1 MSSREEIRK
10 WIWQHKNY
18 PKFSYDRGKLSTLI
32 SEIEYLRGVLD
43 GYSKLFNKN
52 DIRKIEIDRLTDEA
66 IHTSLIEGEV
76 FKRES
81 VRSSLRKRL
90 DKEFDARSDK
100 YATASTDSLVE
111 ILLDCSLNK
120 NPLTLERLHGWHN
133 CLFEHSYSK
142 LHKINVATFRKNDDM
157 EVISGA
163 IGHERVHY
171 LAPPSDKIDEDIKS
185 LLLYCNTEYEN
196 IYIKS
201 AIAHLW
207 FVIIHPYEDGN
218 GRVARAITDYM
229 LTRGITFTQF
239 KLYSIST
246 AINSDRKGYYD
257 ILDKTTNLFKNREFN
272 IAPWIEWHLITLRN
286 AMQSGLKSIEYLV
299 QKTKFWDKYRE
310 YALNERQIK
319 VINKIL
325 DIGSENFKG
334 GISTKKY
341 ISLTKVS
348 KATAVRDISQ
358 LVEFGCIE
366 QMEGSSGRNTRYK
379 LQMVTQK
386 DESEIYF

>member
-1 MSSREEIRK
+1 MYSQEEIQK
-10 WIWQHKNY
+10 WIWQHKKY
-18 PKFSYDRGKLSTLI
+18 PNFSYDKEKLSTLI

-43 GYSKLFNKN
+43 GYSKLFNK
-52 DIRKIEIDRLTDEA
+52 DDVRKIEIERLTDEA

-90 DKEFDARSDK
+90 DREFDARSDT
-100 YATASTDSLVE
+100 YATATTDSLVE
-111 ILLDCSLNK
+111 ILIDCSLNK
-120 NPLTLERLHGWHN
+120 EPLTIERLHGWHN
-133 CLFEHSYSK
+133 CLFEHQYFQ
-142 LHKINVATFRKNDDM
+142 LHKINVATFRTNDDM
-157 EVISGA
+157 EVVSGA
-163 IGHERVHY
+163 IGYERVHY
-171 LAPPSDKIDEDIKS
+171 LAPPADRLDEDITK
-185 LLLYCNTEYEN
+185 LLAYCESSSES

-201 AIAHLW
+201 ALAHLW

-218 GRVARAITDYM
+218 GRVARAITDYI
-229 LTRGITFTQF
+229 LSQGTTFTQF

-257 ILDKTTNLFKNREFN
+257 ILDRITNLFKNREFD
-272 IAPWIEWHLITLRN
+272 ITSWIEWHLNTLKN

-299 QKTKFWDKYRE
+299 QKTKFWDKYRK

-325 DIGSENFKG
+325 DIGSENFEG

-348 KATAVRDISQ
+348 KATAVRDIAS
-358 LVEFGCIE
+358 LVEFGCIK
-366 QMEGSSGRNTRYK
+366 QIEGSSGRNIRYE
-379 LQMVTQK
+379 L
-386 DESEIYF
+386 DFE